1 MKKLYLILALFLF
14 TGSFAVSSYAAIN
27 GKTIELK
34 DDDKKKKKKRK
45 KGKKSACA
53 KSKSCAS
60 SSKAKSCC
68 SKDKTNLKKDILKR
82 QKALFF
88 MPLNKEITK
97 KKNNKN

>member
-45 KGKKSACA
+45 KERKVHVLPNQSHAPQVLKQNLVVL
-53 KSKSCAS
+53 KT
-60 SSKAKSCC
+60 
-68 SKDKTNLKKDILKR
+68 KTNLKKDIF
-82 QKALFF
+82 KAPKGAFF
-88 MPLNKEITK
+88 YAFK
-97 KKNNKN
+97 